1 MKNNYYIEKVTRS
14 NPLKR
19 DDYFGL
25 AKLLISIF
33 PQYYNCF
40 RCNNKNI
47 IITVIYLL
55 KKRSNTEFKKIYIA
69 RKGRKIIAVVTLV
82 NFSCLKSVKLN
93 SFLDNLRFIK
103 LSEINLKKLEILK
116 NSFQIIKEKGIYI
129 TRFGIQKKFWGKY
142 NISQN
147 LMDFIYNHE
156 KNNLI
161 AHVYKK
167 NIRAINFYKKNN
179 FLFFKSKK
187 HFLQIVKK
195 F

>member
-25 AKLLISIF
+25 ARLLISIF

-47 IITVIYLL
+47 IRAVIYLL
-55 KKRSNTEFKKIYIA
+55 KKKSNTEFKKIYIV
-69 RKGRKIIAVVTLV
+69 RKDRKIIAVVTLV
-82 NFSCLKSVKLN
+82 NFSYLKSIKLN
-93 SFLDNLRFIK
+93 SFIDNLRFIK

-147 LMDFIYNHE
+147 LMDFVYNNE

-187 HFLQIVKK
+187 YFLQIVKK

>member
-47 IITVIYLL
+47 IRTVIYLL
-55 KKRSNTEFKKIYIA
+55 KKKSNTEFKKIYIV

-82 NFSCLKSVKLN
+82 NFSYLKSIKLN
-93 SFLDNLRFIK
+93 SFIDNLRFIK

-179 FLFFKSKK
+179 FLFLQSKK

>member
-1 MKNNYYIEKVTRS
+1 MKNNYYIEKVTKS

-40 RCNNKNI
+40 RCNDKNI
-47 IITVIYLL
+47 IRTVIYLL

-93 SFLDNLRFIK
+93 SFVDNLRFIK
-103 LSEINLKKLEILK
+103 LSEINLRKLEILK

-147 LMDFIYNHE
+147 LMDFIYNNYIYSNY
-156 KNNLI
+156 NNPSYIIL
-161 AHVYKK
+161 
-167 NIRAINFYKKNN
+167 
-179 FLFFKSKK
+179 
-187 HFLQIVKK
+187 
-195 F
+195 